1 MMIRF
6 ALPIIIIIGLAD
18 LIINDYL
25 ILFLKQLT
33 IIWLALQTI
42 KKYSF
47 KKAFQ
52 LITANPIIIN
62 IGRANRII
70 IN

>member
-42 KKYSF
+42 KKYSI
-47 KKAFQ
+47 KKVFQ
-52 LITANPIIIN
+52 LISDYLLKAS
-62 IGRANRII
+62 
-70 IN
+70 

>member
-42 KKYSF
+42 KQYSI

-52 LITANPIIIN
+52 LISDYLLKAS
-62 IGRANRII
+62 
-70 IN
+70 